1 MVVKKESLMKIGFV
15 NVYSF
20 RPHVEHLYYLS
31 VLMKLAGHETYS
43 LTCDASISNCYPRI
57 LKETSKLIECSK
69 CIAGGIRSYPMDN
82 VTSFSKNSESSFLS
96 DDEIYNMTLSS
107 SCTLNRTET
116 DSEWNDTN
124 VVSVRSSLNEAVT
137 TTYQSTLSWIK
148 ENSLDAVVCFNGR
161 MDMTRAITSACEK
174 LKKPYLTHER
184 TWFGDGLLLTPNANC
199 LSLKPVGNL
208 VDEFDNKALT
218 LEQAAFAGKLIGE
231 RFLQQNTL
239 EWRLYNKD
247 AISIKWPT
255 KPTGKKV
262 LILPSSRN
270 EFAGHE
276 DWVSGWSDNTKA
288 LDDFIEAFSIKP
300 EDIVIRFHPNWSET
314 IGKVSGD
321 KATTL
326 YTEWAEKRKI
336 YFIPSNEKANTY
348 DLIQQSDIVVLNG
361 GSSAIEA
368 GACGK
373 QVINLGH
380 ATYEKS
386 GFVRNFT
393 HKEELYHP
401 DAQRNLDSEVII
413 RKTLRF
419 VYLSAKRLPQ
429 FTDYVKALKTTKY
442 KYFDGANPKRI
453 LDMIITGKVVADDET
468 FAKDDSEENET
479 VDLLKN
485 RSWESLVNYKLAI
498 KTKKPLLHIQR
509 RFGLRWL
516 DSFRDKM
523 ALGDR

>member
-1 MVVKKESLMKIGFV
+1 MNIGFV
-15 NVYSF
+15 NIYSF

-31 VLMKLAGHETYS
+31 ALMEKDGHEVFF
-43 LTCDASISNCYPRI
+43 LACDASVSSCYSKI
-57 LKETSKLIECSK
+57 LKQTGKLKECSQ
-69 CIAGGIRSYPMDN
+69 CMLGGIRSYPVKNITSLSKNHKNNPISEDALN
-82 VTSFSKNSESSFLS
+82 KLSFSSA
-96 DDEIYNMTLSS
+96 
-107 SCTLNRTET
+107 CTLTRIEK
-116 DSEWNDTN
+116 DSECDDKDVIFIIDKLNKSNN
-124 VVSVRSSLNEAVT
+124 VA
-137 TTYQSTLSWIK
+137 YQSALAWID
-148 ENSLDAVVCFNGR
+148 NNNLDAVISFNGR
-161 MDMTRAITSACEK
+161 MDMTRAITSACKK
-174 LKKPYLTHER
+174 LNKPYITHER

-199 LSLKPVGNL
+199 LSLKPVGEL
-208 VDEFDNKALT
+208 VGEFDNKALT
-218 LEQAAFAGKLIGE
+218 FEQASFAGKLIGE

-247 AISIKWPT
+247 ATSIKWPI

-276 DWVSGWSDNTKA
+276 DWISGWSDNTKA

-314 IGKVSGD
+314 IGKVSGK
-321 KATTL
+321 KAITL
-326 YTEWAEKRKI
+326 YTEWAEKRNI
-336 YFIPSNEKANTY
+336 YFISSDEKANTY

-386 GFVRNFT
+386 GFLRNFSNKNQL
-393 HKEELYHP
+393 HQA
-401 DAQRNLDSEVII
+401 DALNNLDPEVII

-429 FTDYVKALKTTKY
+429 FTGYVKALETTKY
-442 KYFDGANPKRI
+442 KYFDGADPQRLI
-453 LDMIITGKVVADDET
+453 DMIVTGEVLADDET
-468 FAKDDSEENET
+468 FAKDESEESAIVNS
-479 VDLLKN
+479 LKN
-485 RSWESLVNYKLAI
+485 KSWQSLANYESPICTEKSILQV
-498 KTKKPLLHIQR
+498 QR
-509 RFGLRWL
+509 RFGLRWIDGL
-516 DSFRDKM
+516 RAKFS
-523 ALGDR
+523 LGDR